1 MRRAPQNAGGK
12 KMKKAVHFGAGNI
25 GRGFIGELLH
35 DSGFAITFVEVGQEI
50 VDRINETGSYDIYII
65 NRDYE
70 KKTIDNVR
78 AYSPITQED
87 KIVDAIVEADIVTTS
102 VWADNL
108 PKIAN
113 TLAKGLKKRLA
124 AGGSKV
130 DVLACENAFFATDM
144 LKKALQE
151 CKEALTEA
159 QLEQIGG
166 FANVSVD
173 RIALNSVRDGVSVP
187 EIDEAFELVIE
198 KNKLADPAS
207 EPIKG
212 ADYADNLGMY
222 LERKLYMVNSGHA
235 AAAYLGYLKGCK
247 TVQDALQDTAIMA
260 AAQGTMQEAAKVL
273 ARKFNFS
280 PESLEAFIAKNL
292 KRFTFP
298 ALQDDVLRV
307 GRAPIRK
314 LSENDRLVGPAKQAA
329 SYGFSTRYLSQAIA
343 AAFLFDAAEDEQ
355 AVEVQQYLQAN
366 GIEKALEHYTH
377 IAADTALG
385 KEILAAYKAL
395 QA

>member
-1 MRRAPQNAGGK
+1 
-12 KMKKAVHFGAGNI
+12 MKKAVHFGAGNI

-50 VDRINETGSYDIYII
+50 VDRINETGSYDLYII
-65 NRDYE
+65 NRNYE
-70 KKTIDNVR
+70 KKTIDNVK
-78 AYSPITQED
+78 AYSPITDED

-124 AGGSKV
+124 AGGKKV

-144 LKKALQE
+144 LKKALLE

-159 QLEQIGG
+159 ELDAIGG

-207 EPIKG
+207 QPIKG

-247 TVQDALQDTAIMA
+247 TVQDALQDPEIMA
-260 AAQGTMQEAAKVL
+260 EAKGTMQEAAKVL
-273 ARKFNFS
+273 ERKFGFS
-280 PESLEAFIAKNL
+280 RESLEAFIEKNL

-307 GRAPIRK
+307 GRAPVRK
-314 LSENDRLVGPAKQAA
+314 LGENDRLAGPAKQAA
-329 SYGFSTRYLSQAIA
+329 SYGFETRHLSKAIA
-343 AAFLFDAAEDEQ
+343 AAFLFDCAEDEQ
-355 AVEVQQYLQAN
+355 AVEVQQYVKAH
-366 GIEKALEHYTH
+366 GIEKALVHYTH

-385 KEILAAYKAL
+385 KEILAAYDAL
-395 QA
+395 KK